1 MFDESGPADRRFRH
15 RAGSQVADSDGDG
28 GQGGGLRKNF
38 IFYALS

>member
-15 RAGSQVADSDGDG
+15 RAGSQVADGD
-28 GQGGGLRKNF
+28 QGGGLRQNF